1 MNITLKP
8 QQEQFLRE
16 KLNSGKYATI
26 DEVIAEAFQLLEER
40 DKDYQQWLDE
50 TKEKVAAGIEQANR
64 GQLTDGKV
72 AMARLREKL
81 SQARELIASINIPG
95 NFRQYMSKSK
105 SVSHKIIE
113 G

>member
-8 QQEQFLRE
+8 Q
-16 KLNSGKYATI
+16 
-26 DEVIAEAFQLLEER
+26 
-40 DKDYQQWLDE
+40 KDYQQWLDE

-81 SQARELIASINIPG
+81 RSNG
-95 NFRQYMSKSK
+95 N
-105 SVSHKIIE
+105 
-113 G
+113 

>member
-1 MNITLKP
+1 MNINLKP

-16 KLNSGKYATI
+16 KLDSGKYGSI
-26 DEVIAEAFQLLEER
+26 DEVIAEAFRLLEER
-40 DKDYQQWLDE
+40 DKHYQQWLDE
-50 TKEKVAAGIEQANR
+50 TREKVAVGIEQANR

-81 SQARELIASINIPG
+81 SQARES
-95 NFRQYMSKSK
+95 Q
-105 SVSHKIIE
+105 E